1 MTLFL
6 TLVTEP
12 RNLRLYPLVKGVE
25 SLVEEIDP
33 AKRLS
38 LNIREF
44 PTEISVISIST
55 GSFIEPTCL
64 LKLMLPIWFCGE
76 IK

>member
-44 PTEISVISIST
+44 TTEI
-55 GSFIEPTCL
+55 
-64 LKLMLPIWFCGE
+64 
-76 IK
+76 